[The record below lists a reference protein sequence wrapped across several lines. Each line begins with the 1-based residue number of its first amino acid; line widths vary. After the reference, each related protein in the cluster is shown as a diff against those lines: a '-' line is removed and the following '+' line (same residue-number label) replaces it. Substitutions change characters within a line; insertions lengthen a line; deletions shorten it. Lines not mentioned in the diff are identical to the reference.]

1 MVTSRNVNREPV
13 AGNRRAATP
22 RHLDDRFAAI
32 ACAPVSFELPDV
44 KRSTGGRLVSGYRL
58 QASGYRLSRGFS
70 LIELVAV
77 LVLIALVFS
86 LVTLSFSKSL
96 ASAKIQAASRD
107 LVAALRFTRGQ
118 AIVKGKSTSLELD
131 VENNR
136 YMTPGR
142 RVVALPPNMRMTLL
156 TADNEVTGAN
166 SGRIRFFPDGAST
179 GGHISVFMG
188 KDEWRI
194 NVDWLTGAV
203 TREELK
209 K

>member
-1 MVTSRNVNREPV
+1 MPGMKGFRGLALTPCPLPLARARGSDCRASRDHGASMKPGVLV
-13 AGNRRAATP
+13 ALRATQIP
-22 RHLDDRFAAI
+22 DR
-32 ACAPVSFELPDV
+32 
-44 KRSTGGRLVSGYRL
+44 SG
-58 QASGYRLSRGFS
+58 GFS

-86 LVTLSFSKSL
+86 MVTLSFSKSL

-142 RVVALPPNMRMTLL
+142 RVVALPPNMRMTML

-188 KDEWRI
+188 KEEWRI

>member
-1 MVTSRNVNREPV
+1 MQRARE
-13 AGNRRAATP
+13 
-22 RHLDDRFAAI
+22 H
-32 ACAPVSFELPDV
+32 
-44 KRSTGGRLVSGYRL
+44 
-58 QASGYRLSRGFS
+58 GFS
-70 LIELVAV
+70 LIEMIAV
-77 LVLIALVFS
+77 LVLIALVFAF
-86 LVTLSFSKSL
+86 VTLSFSKSL
-96 ASAKIQAASRD
+96 SSAKIQAASRD

-131 VENNR
+131 IENNR

-142 RVVALPPNMRMTLL
+142 HVVELPKNMRMTLL

-179 GGHISVFMG
+179 GGHISVLMG

-209 K
+209 Q

>member
-1 MVTSRNVNREPV
+1 MGATSVLGWNGDDVRASRDHGTSMKQRVSV
-13 AGNRRAATP
+13 SRRATP
-22 RHLDDRFAAI
+22 I
-32 ACAPVSFELPDV
+32 PG
-44 KRSTGGRLVSGYRL
+44 K
-58 QASGYRLSRGFS
+58 SRGFS

-77 LVLIALVFS
+77 LVLIALVFAM
-86 LVTLSFSKSL
+86 VTLSFSKSL

-142 RVVALPPNMRMTLL
+142 RVVALPPNMRMTML

-179 GGHISVFMG
+179 GGHISVYMG
-188 KDEWRI
+188 KEEWRI

>member
-1 MVTSRNVNREPV
+1 MCSALHKSKLGIQESEFASVNPV
-13 AGNRRAATP
+13 ASRPARSGQ
-22 RHLDDRFAAI
+22 RHRLSDSRFPI
-32 ACAPVSFELPDV
+32 P
-44 KRSTGGRLVSGYRL
+44 G
-58 QASGYRLSRGFS
+58 SRGFS

-77 LVLIALVFS
+77 LVLIALVFAM
-86 LVTLSFSKSL
+86 VTLSFSKSL

-156 TADNEVTGAN
+156 TADNEVTGAS

-179 GGHISVFMG
+179 GGHISVYMG